1 MNKID
6 VKKPVFLKD
15 GRSAN
20 LISYDLVKKTVT
32 GLVAGVQD
40 ASGNDTLTWD
50 EYGKLQGTKV
60 LGPTK
65 VNSLE
70 DLTIQ
75 NEWKDEPQVRLLTP
89 EGVTEVILTPEEYR
103 AMTEAADQNDWATLA
118 QQVPKILARHAKEM
132 AEIDSEIDSHEER
145 LKAHLEGVRQV
156 VDEDSF
162 EDLGIEVTDGYS
174 ESPKPDWKFTH
185 GPDLAMDDKCRFQI
199 CQAVERAQIRRTK
212 SRVIHGHFHT
222 EG

>member
-32 GLVAGVQD
+32 GLVEGVQD

-50 EYGKLQGTKV
+50 EYGKLQGQWF
-60 LGPTK
+60 LGLTNA
-65 VNSLE
+65 NSLE

-75 NEWKDEPQVRLLTP
+75 NEWKDEPQVRLHTP

-118 QQVPKILARHAKEM
+118 QQAPKILARHAKEM
-132 AEIDSEIDSHEER
+132 AEIDSEIDSHEEH
-145 LKAHLEGVRQV
+145 LKALLEGVRQV
-156 VDEDSF
+156 VEEDSF
-162 EDLGIEVTDGYS
+162 GDLGIEVTDGYS
-174 ESPKPDWKFTH
+174 ESPKSDWTFKH
-185 GPDLAMDDKCRFQI
+185 GPDVAMDDECRSQI
-199 CQAVERAQIRRTK
+199 CQALERAQIRRTK